1 MIQVSV
7 GFLSVRS
14 KKTQTGR
21 VQFGLLFGLSG
32 LVFGLDSLDFLEVA
46 SGFLLVNPEFVSQIL
61 GHFLQGLAVSF
72 DNGRLFLNLGI
83 AGGDVI

>member
-1 MIQVSV
+1 M
-7 GFLSVRS
+7 GFCLPEI
-14 KKTQTGR
+14 KITQTGR
-21 VQFGLLFGLSG
+21 VQFGLLFWLSS
-32 LVFGLDSLDFLEVA
+32 LVFGLDGLDFLEVA